1 MKVEIN
7 NISKTYNMNNE
18 MRTSVLNS
26 FSMEVASGEMLALM
40 APSGAGKST
49 LLNIIGTLDNAD
61 SGEIIYSNSNE
72 SIKLSTLKSNELN
85 NFRNQKLGFIFQF
98 HNLLPEL
105 TALENIAT
113 PALIGGG
120 KWKEAEAKA
129 MELLDFVG
137 LAERAKHRPAEMSGG
152 EQQRVAIA
160 RAFINS
166 PQLVLADE
174 PTGNLDEANTEM
186 VIDLFQKLKKKF
198 EFTLITATHSK
209 FVGNS
214 LDRIV
219 NIKTKES

>member
-61 SGEIIYSNSNE
+61 AGEIIYSNSNE
-72 SIKLSTLKSNELN
+72 TIKLSTLKNNELYS
-85 NFRNQKLGFIFQF
+85 FRNQKLGFIFQF

-120 KWKEAEAKA
+120 KWKDAEAKA
-129 MELLDFVG
+129 VELLEFVG

-174 PTGNLDEANTEM
+174 PTGNLDEVNTEM
-186 VIDLFQKLKKKF
+186 VIELFQKLKKKF
-198 EFTLITATHSK
+198 DFTLITATHSK

-219 NIKTKES
+219 NITTKES

>member
-49 LLNIIGTLDNAD
+49 LLNIIGTLDSAD
-61 SGEIIYSNSNE
+61 AGEIIYSNSNE
-72 SIKLSTLKSNELN
+72 TIKLSKLKNNELN
-85 NFRNQKLGFIFQF
+85 SFRNQKLGFIFQF

-120 KWKEAEAKA
+120 KWKDAEAKA

-186 VIDLFQKLKKKF
+186 VIELFQKLKKKF
-198 EFTLITATHSK
+198 DFTLITATHSK

-219 NIKTKES
+219 NITTKES

>member
-1 MKVEIN
+1 MKVQISK
-7 NISKTYNMNNE
+7 ISKTYNVNNE
-18 MRTSVLNS
+18 MKTNVLNS
-26 FSMEVASGEMLALM
+26 FSMDVADGEMLALM

-61 SGEIIYSNSNE
+61 SGDIIYSTSSE
-72 SIKLSTLKSNELN
+72 EIKLSNLKNNELN
-85 NFRNQKLGFIFQF
+85 TFRNQKLGFIFQF

-113 PALIGGG
+113 PALIGGE
-120 KWKEAEAKA
+120 KWKDAEAKA
-129 MELLDFVG
+129 IELLEFVG
-137 LAERAKHRPAEMSGG
+137 LTERAKHRPAELSGG

-160 RAFINS
+160 RAFVNS

-186 VIDLFQKLKKKF
+186 VIDLFQKLKKNF
-198 EFTLITATHSK
+198 NFTLITATHSK
-209 FVGNS
+209 FVANS